1 MNKRTSVVLLG
12 LWLVGCTTMDPYT
25 SEEKTSSA
33 TKGAVIGAAAGA
45 VVGAIAKDGRGAVV
59 GAAVGALAGGGIG
72 HYMDQQEAELR
83 RELEGT
89 GVSVTREG
97 NQIRLNMPGNVTFDT
112 DQTNIRPEF
121 QPVLD
126 SVVKVA
132 NKFDQTTLRVTG
144 HTDSVGSDSY
154 NQRLSEHRAL
164 SVKDYLALRGVAPQ
178 RLVAV
183 GYGESR
189 PLASNSTVEG
199 RAANRRVELDLV
211 PPPPQ

>member
-1 MNKRTSVVLLG
+1 MNKRISVVLLG

-25 SEEKTSSA
+25 REEKTSSA

-45 VVGAIAKDGRGAVV
+45 VVGAIANDGKGAAV

-72 HYMDQQEAELR
+72 HYMDRQEVELR
-83 RELEGT
+83 RELEGS

-112 DQTNIRPEF
+112 DQTNIRSEF

-126 SVVKVA
+126 SVVKVT
-132 NKFDQTTLRVTG
+132 NKFDQTTLRISG

-164 SVKDYLALRGVAPQ
+164 SVKDYLALGGVAPQ
-178 RLVAV
+178 RLTAI

-189 PLASNSTVEG
+189 PLASNSTAAG
-199 RAANRRVELDLV
+199 RAANRRVELDLI

>member
-25 SEEKTSSA
+25 REEKTSSA
-33 TKGAVIGAAAGA
+33 TKGAAIGAAAGA
-45 VVGAIAKDGRGAVV
+45 VVGAIAKDGKGAVV

-72 HYMDQQEAELR
+72 HYMDQQEVELR
-83 RELEGT
+83 RELEGS

-97 NQIRLNMPGNVTFDT
+97 DQIRLNMPGNVTFDT

-132 NKFDQTTLRVTG
+132 NKFDQTTLRVAG

-178 RLVAV
+178 RLTAV

>member
-1 MNKRTSVVLLG
+1 MNKRTAVVLLG
-12 LWLVGCTTMDPYT
+12 LWLAGCTTMDPYT
-25 SEEKTSSA
+25 REEKTSSA

-45 VVGAIAKDGRGAVV
+45 VVGAIAKDGKGAAV

-83 RELEGT
+83 RELEGS

-97 NQIRLNMPGNVTFDT
+97 DQIRLNMPGNVTFDT

-132 NKFDQTTLRVTG
+132 NKFDQTTLRVAG

-178 RLVAV
+178 RLTAV

-199 RAANRRVELDLV
+199 RAANRRVELDLI

>member
-25 SEEKTSSA
+25 REEKTSSA

-45 VVGAIAKDGRGAVV
+45 VVGAIANDGKGAAV

-72 HYMDQQEAELR
+72 HYMDRQEAELR

-132 NKFDQTTLRVTG
+132 NKFNETTLRVAG

-178 RLVAV
+178 RLTAV

-189 PLASNSTVEG
+189 PLASNSSAEG
-199 RAANRRVELDLV
+199 RAANRRVELDLI

>member
-25 SEEKTSSA
+25 REEKTSSA

-45 VVGAIAKDGRGAVV
+45 VVGAIAKDGKGAVV
-59 GAAVGALAGGGIG
+59 GATVGALAGGGIG
-72 HYMDQQEAELR
+72 HYMDRQEAELR

-132 NKFDQTTLRVTG
+132 NKFNETTLRVAG

-178 RLVAV
+178 RLTAV

-189 PLASNSTVEG
+189 PLASNSSAEG
-199 RAANRRVELDLV
+199 RAANRRVELDLI